1 MIRNYLKIAWRNL
14 TKYKFISFI
23 NLFGLTVGLTC
34 CLLILTYIINELSY
48 DQYKQ
53 SKNIYR
59 VERTFLNPQDKTVNL
74 RLSAIAPPFAALLAN
89 DFKEIK
95 KVSQV
100 LQNGPTPIKYDE
112 KLFNENNSF
121 FADETMLD
129 LFDVKLTRGNALK
142 ALDEPFE
149 VMLTESV
156 AKKYF
161 GNDEPLN
168 KVIRMNNQFDL
179 KVTGVYKDFPN
190 NSHMHPEVLI
200 SFPTLMDTAVYGKQ
214 NFIDNYGNN
223 AFYTYVL
230 LPDDYD
236 PKRLEAQLP
245 AFQNRHIRDDGP
257 GNTIKASD
265 YSVLNLTKVSDIHL
279 RSHKDD
285 EVEENG
291 DIKRVYI
298 FSAIALF
305 ILLIACINYMNLS
318 TARSVLRGKE
328 IGIRKVVGARRKELI
343 AQFLSESVLICWIA
357 TILAYFITWLT
368 LPFLNKL
375 SGQNLTIDII
385 TKWQILLPLIV
396 VPFIVGLVSGIYPA
410 LFLSS
415 FQPIKVLK
423 GVFKVGGRSISFRKV
438 LVVVQFTISIILII
452 CTAVVFEQLRYMQT
466 KSLGFNKDH
475 MVTLSYNGNLTSTY
489 ESFKT
494 QLLSNSNI
502 KEITRSSR
510 IPTGR
515 LLDAMGSQIN
525 RGDSLTPTQADI
537 KFIVADEDYLS
548 TYGVK
553 VVAGRNFSKT
563 YGTDTSAFLVNEAA
577 VKVLGL
583 KSPEDAVGRQFQ
595 YGGRKGQ
602 LVGVFN
608 DFHFESMHQR
618 ILPLVIFIP
627 RNQGNYGRLSVKIS
641 GNIPVALSHLENTWK
656 KFVPAIPFEYS
667 FLDQRFEQ
675 LYESEQRQKSIFT
688 TFTGIAIFIA
698 CLGLFGLSAFA
709 ISQRVKEIGIRKVL
723 GASINSIVVLLSK
736 DFLKLVGIA
745 AFFGFIIAW
754 YAMNKWLQD
763 FAYRI
768 HIQWW
773 IFIIAG
779 IITAVVAFLTISFQA
794 IKAAT
799 ANPVKNLRT
808 E

>member
-34 CLLILTYIINELSY
+34 CLLILTYIINELGY
-48 DQYKQ
+48 DHFKQ

-74 RLSAIAPPFAALLAN
+74 RLSAIAPPFASLLAN

-95 KVSQV
+95 KISQV
-100 LQNGPTPIKYDE
+100 LGNGPTPFKYDE

-121 FADETMLD
+121 FADQAMLD
-129 LFDVKLTRGNALK
+129 LFDVKVEKGNASK
-142 ALDEPFE
+142 ALNEPFS
-149 VMLTESV
+149 VVLTEDV

-179 KVTGVYKDFPN
+179 KVTGVYKSFPS
-190 NSHMHPEVLI
+190 NSHMHPEMLI
-200 SFPTLMDTAVYGKQ
+200 SLPTLMDTAVYGRQ

-223 AFYTYVL
+223 AFYTYIL
-230 LPDDYD
+230 LPDNYD
-236 PKRLEAQLP
+236 PKKLEAQLP
-245 AFQNRHIRDDGP
+245 SFQNRHIPPDNDGK
-257 GNTIKASD
+257 IKASD
-265 YSVLNLTKVSDIHL
+265 YSLLTLRKLTDIHL
-279 RSHKDD
+279 YSHKDD
-285 EVEENG
+285 EAEENG

-343 AQFLSESVLICWIA
+343 GQFLSESVLICWIA
-357 TILAYFITWLT
+357 TILAFFLTWLS

-375 SGQNLTIDII
+375 SGQNLII
-385 TKWQILLPLIV
+385 NILLNWQVLLPLIL
-396 VPFIVGLVSGIYPA
+396 VPFIVGLISGIYPA
-410 LFLSS
+410 MFLSS

-423 GVFKVGGRSISFRKV
+423 GVFKVGGSSISFRKV
-438 LVVVQFTISIILII
+438 LVVVQFAISIILII
-452 CTAVVFEQLRYMQT
+452 CTAIVFQQLRYMQT
-466 KSLGFNKDH
+466 TSLGFNKDH
-475 MVTLSYNGNLTSTY
+475 IVTLSYNSGLTPKY

-494 QLLSNSNI
+494 ELLSNSNI
-502 KEITRSSR
+502 KDITRSSR

-525 RGDSLTPTQADI
+525 KGDSLAPTMADI

-553 VVAGRNFSKT
+553 VLSGRNFSKS
-563 YGTDTSAFLVNEAA
+563 YGTDTSAFLINEAA
-577 VKVLGL
+577 VKILGL
-583 KSPEDAVGRQFQ
+583 KSNEDAIGKQFI
-595 YGGRKGQ
+595 YGGRKGE

-618 ILPLVIFIP
+618 ILPLVMFIP
-627 RNQGNYGRLSVKIS
+627 KNANNYGRLSMKIS
-641 GNIPVALSHLENTWK
+641 GNISAALAHLESTWK
-656 KFVPAIPFEYS
+656 KFSPEIPFEYS
-667 FLDQRFEQ
+667 FLDQRFEK
-675 LYESEQRQKSIFT
+675 LYESEQKQKAIFT
-688 TFTGIAIFIA
+688 IFACIAIFVA
-698 CLGLFGLSAFA
+698 CLGLFGLSAFT

-723 GASINSIVVLLSK
+723 GASMNSIVTLLSK
-736 DFLKLVGIA
+736 DFLKLVVIA
-745 AFFGFIIAW
+745 AVIAFPVAW
-754 YAMNKWLQD
+754 YAMNTWLKD

-773 IFIIAG
+773 IFLVAG
-779 IITAVVAFLTISFQA
+779 IIAAAVAFFTIGLQA
-794 IKAAT
+794 VKAAA